1 MTSTP
6 IEKEESERILN
17 TRNEEFRDRMM
28 RKEHASNIQTMQYE
42 EKNKAV
48 MSAFLQ
54 LK

>member
-1 MTSTP
+1 M
-6 IEKEESERILN
+6 I
-17 TRNEEFRDRMM
+17 
-28 RKEHASNIQTMQYE
+28 RKEHAANIETMRYE